1 MKILDRYIAVAVVVA
16 TALALL
22 LVVGLEAFLTLIKEL
37 DSVGEGGY
45 SAWLIVQYVLLGLP
59 RSAYELFPAAALVG
73 SLTGMGAL
81 AVNSELVAM
90 RAGGLSIW
98 RIVMSV
104 LQAGVL
110 MLVVVV
116 AVGET
121 VAPVAE
127 EYAQRLRTL
136 ALGKHVSFLGRDGI
150 WVREDSRYIQVRR
163 IIDDRQLADINV
175 FEFDEQ
181 SRLVSAT
188 RAATASYRDDGW
200 VLRDV
205 HQSFIGEEAVTSG
218 HQASITLPSLITPS
232 LLDIVV
238 LKPENMSVLNIRRF
252 IAYLEANGLDTTQYR
267 YAFWGRFAVPLS
279 ALLMLFISVPLVF
292 GSLRS
297 SGTGQRVFIGILLGF
312 GFYLLTRMAGQ
323 MGQVYN
329 LNPVLASFAP
339 GLIVFAIGFRML
351 RRL

>member
-1 MKILDRYIAVAVVVA
+1 MKILDRYIAVAVASGTVI
-16 TALALL
+16 ALL
-22 LVVGLEAFLTLIKEL
+22 LIVGLDAFFILIKEL
-37 DSVGEGGY
+37 DSVGDGDYTTGKM
-45 SAWLIVQYVLLGLP
+45 LQYVLLGLP
-59 RSAYELFPAAALVG
+59 RAMYELFPAAALIG

-104 LQAGVL
+104 LQAGVF
-110 MLVVVV
+110 MLVIIV
-116 AVGET
+116 AIGET
-121 VAPVAE
+121 IGPVAE
-127 EYAQRLRTL
+127 EYAQRTRAV
-136 ALGKHVSFLGRDGI
+136 ALEKQVSFLGRDGI
-150 WVREDSRYIQVRR
+150 WVREDERFVFIKR
-163 IIDDRQLADINV
+163 IISDRQLAKINV
-175 FEFDEQ
+175 FEFSDDR
-181 SRLVSAT
+181 RLVSAT
-188 RAATASYRDDGW
+188 RAATATYHDDGW
-200 VLRDV
+200 ELQEVQ
-205 HQSFIGEEAVTSG
+205 QSLFGTDGVSVQQ
-218 HQASITLPSLITPS
+218 QASMNWPSLVTPS

-238 LKPENMSVLNIRRF
+238 LKPENMSVLNIRQF

-323 MGQVYN
+323 MGQVYE

-339 GLIVFAIGFRML
+339 GLIVFAIGFHML

>member
-1 MKILDRYIAVAVVVA
+1 MKILDRYIAVVVVVA

-127 EYAQRLRTL
+127 EDAQRLRTI

-181 SRLVSAT
+181 SRLVSST

-200 VLRDV
+200 VLHDV
-205 HQSFIGEEAVTSG
+205 HQSFIGEGAVTSG
-218 HQASITLPSLITPS
+218 HQASMTLPSLITPS

-323 MGQVYN
+323 MGQVYD

>member
-1 MKILDRYIAVAVVVA
+1 MKILDRYIAVTVLSG
-16 TALALL
+16 TAIALL
-22 LVVGLEAFLTLIKEL
+22 LVVGLEAFLTLIREL
-37 DSVGEGGY
+37 DSIGKGGY
-45 SAWLIVQYVLLGLP
+45 STWMIVQYVLLGLP
-59 RSAYELFPAAALVG
+59 RSAYELFPAACLVG
-73 SLTGMGAL
+73 SLTGMGVL

-110 MLVVVV
+110 MLVVIV
-116 AVGET
+116 AIGET

-127 EYAQRLRTL
+127 EYAQRLRTI

-150 WVREDSRYIQVRR
+150 WVREEERYIYVNR
-163 IIDDRQLADINV
+163 IIDDRQLADVNV
-175 FEFDEQ
+175 FEFDE
-181 SRLVSAT
+181 SRRLVSAT
-188 RAATASYRDDGW
+188 RAATATYRDDGW
-200 VLRDV
+200 ELQRVR
-205 HQSFIGEEAVTSG
+205 QSLIDDGAVRKRYRKSL
-218 HQASITLPSLITPS
+218 IYPSLITPS
-232 LLDIVV
+232 LLNIVV
-238 LKPENMSVLNIRRF
+238 LKPENMSVLNIRQF
-252 IAYLEANGLDTTQYR
+252 IAYLEDNGLDTTQYQ

-297 SGTGQRVFIGILLGF
+297 SGTGQRIFIGILLGF

-323 MGQVYN
+323 MGQVYE
-329 LNPVLASFAP
+329 LNPVLANFAP
-339 GLIVFAIGFRML
+339 GLIVFAIGLHML